1 MTTDELLLKA
11 PTVIKELGAEFVRR
25 GHECM
30 LADAQSQLTACFL
43 LAIRL
48 TSLLCGM
55 ACVLKPNAR
64 DSLDVLVRAY
74 TESRDLLMT
83 FRFDDQGIRNKV
95 HGWFLPNGAWKP
107 EHTRVDTFLARL
119 SGSDAELAKRWK
131 MQSALAHPTA
141 QAAKNSTAVA
151 LAWSAPGQGIAQSY
165 ADKMQPKI
173 DDYLVSVGTLIVA
186 ATVDAPGWIRLDCDD
201 ARMPN
206 VEPFRLEAAALL
218 SGHR

>member
-1 MTTDELLLKA
+1 MTTDELLPKA
-11 PTVIKELGAEFVRR
+11 PAVIKELGAEFVRR

-30 LADAQSQLTACFL
+30 LADPQSQLTACFL
-43 LAIRL
+43 LAIRS
-48 TSLLCGM
+48 TSLLYGM
-55 ACVLKPNAR
+55 ARVLKPNTR
-64 DSLDVLVRAY
+64 DSLDVLMRAY

-83 FRFDDQGIRNKV
+83 FRFDNQGIRNKV

-107 EHTRVDTFLARL
+107 EHTRADTFLERL

-131 MQSALAHPTA
+131 IQSALTHPTA
-141 QAAKNSTAVA
+141 LAARNSVAVA
-151 LAWSAPGQGIAQSY
+151 RAWAAPGKGIAQSY
-165 ADKMQPKI
+165 ADKMQRKV

-186 ATVDAPGWIRLDCDD
+186 ATVDAPGWIQLDCDD

>member
-1 MTTDELLLKA
+1 MTTDDLLLAA
-11 PTVIKELGAEFVRR
+11 PAVLTELGAEFLRR

-30 LADAQSQLTACFL
+30 IADPKSQLSACFL
-43 LAIRL
+43 LAMRSL
-48 TSLLCGM
+48 SLLCGM
-55 ACVLKPNAR
+55 GALMKPNVR
-64 DSLDVLVRAY
+64 DSLDVLTRAY

-173 DDYLVSVGTLIVA
+173 DDRSEEHTSELQS
-186 ATVDAPGWIRLDCDD
+186 
-201 ARMPN
+201 
-206 VEPFRLEAAALL
+206 
-218 SGHR
+218 